1 LIADIVVAVVLL
13 ISGVIGLFRGFV
25 KETLTIA
32 GWIGAILITLYG
44 YPFVSPLLASFITD
58 NFVANI
64 ITASVLFLVS
74 LILLTILTHMIANR
88 VQGSM
93 LSHLD
98 RALGFVFGLA
108 RGLLLVAIIYLG
120 GAWFLGEDKLPDQ
133 ITEAKSLPFVK
144 MSADF
149 LASLVPD
156 GTFSGDDGE
165 GFKIDDA
172 VEKIKESVGD
182 AVESVINDKADEI
195 GDQIKN
201 IETDD
206 EVQRL
211 SQPEPDTPPPGA
223 ESEGE
228 SEGETEAGP
237 EAGAMPEVPA
247 GDLPPPPGY
256 EINERSD
263 MQRLIENNQ

>member
-1 LIADIVVAVVLL
+1 LIADVVVAVVLL
-13 ISGVIGLFRGFV
+13 ISAVIGLLRGFV

-44 YPFVSPLLASFITD
+44 YPHVAPLLADFITESLIAEI
-58 NFVANI
+58 VA
-64 ITASVLFLVS
+64 ASVLFLVS
-74 LILLTILTHMIANR
+74 LVLLTIVSHMIANR
-88 VQGSM
+88 VQLSM

-108 RGLLLVAIIYLG
+108 RGVLLVSMVYLG
-120 GAWFLGEDKLPDQ
+120 GAWFLGEDKLPDG

-149 LASLVPD
+149 LANLLPED
-156 GTFSGDDGE
+156 TFSGRGGEDG
-165 GFKIDDA
+165 KIEDA
-172 VEKIKESVGD
+172 VESIKKSVGD
-182 AVESVINDKADEI
+182 AVESVISDKADEI

-206 EVQRL
+206 QVQRL
-211 SQPEPDTPPPGA
+211 SQPEPETTPPGA
-223 ESEGE
+223 EAEPGAE
-228 SEGETEAGP
+228 VMPTE
-237 EAGAMPEVPA
+237 PA
-247 GDLPPPPGY
+247 GELPPPPGY
-256 EINERSD
+256 EDEERND